1 METGLL
7 FMMAKKKM
15 QIINKSVDFNESKD
29 NHLSIQISLDGFSFC
44 IINKNTNEVNLIQHI
59 PFEKS
64 SSTPEK
70 HLKNIESVFRSQD
83 LLDKNFKSVN
93 ITHVNNLSALVP
105 KPLFNPNHLRNYIKY
120 SSKTYK
126 NDYIVYDEI
135 ENHDMFNVFI
145 PFVNIN
151 NFFLEKYGSFEYK
164 HFSSILIENL
174 LNTYK
179 FSERAH
185 LFVDLH
191 SNHFEIVAIADNKL
205 VLYNSFEYQ
214 TKEDFIYYILFT
226 AEQLNFNPEKFEL
239 VLSGTITKG
248 DAFYEIAYKY
258 VRNIS
263 LLENRSKYSFGTLF
277 SEEIKR
283 EYYTLLNQF

>member
-70 HLKNIESVFRSQD
+70 HLKNVESVFRSQD

-105 KPLFNPNHLRNYIKY
+105 KPLFDPNHLRNYIKY

-191 SNHFEIVAIADNKL
+191 SNHFEIVAIANNKL
-205 VLYNSFEYQ
+205 ALYNSFEYQ

-263 LLENRSKYSFGTLF
+263 LLENRSKYSFSTLF